1 MKKFFKALAIA
12 LATIATFAFAACAKG
27 KPVQVFKDILLTEED
42 YAFAIKKENDTLLN
56 TVNDLLATW
65 KQDGTLDRV
74 INSYFDGTATFKYD
88 NKSNTPANDDFVM
101 ATNAAFPPFEYKKGS
116 SFTGVDVEIASL
128 RLCSDH
134 RRPVLRRGDWVLS
147 E

>member
-56 TVNDLLATW
+56 
-65 KQDGTLDRV
+65 
-74 INSYFDGTATFKYD
+74 I
-88 NKSNTPANDDFVM
+88 
-101 ATNAAFPPFEYKKGS
+101 
-116 SFTGVDVEIASL
+116 
-128 RLCSDH
+128 
-134 RRPVLRRGDWVLS
+134 
-147 E
+147 